1 MEAYES
7 VCEKLPKLCPRLVPA
22 PLWGYSLANF
32 ARMDPLIAK
41 VICEDCDKAVEIV
54 KDFWFKQERGK
65 CSVCGEDGSDLDEDW
80 RYYVDGQ
87 KGISE
92 LVGIRVLCKKCHLA
106 KHQGYAKVN
115 GKSKEAL
122 EQLAKINGVSSVKD
136 LVENAFSI
144 HFELSKIFD
153 WTFKLSALSEPLRGK
168 AEKLLNTAYKN
179 NFLLKGNWLYYI
191 GKNHGKI
198 EEESIGRTIQLLK
211 SNKDLLYIAISSV
224 SEKATVLIN
233 EFNTFIKMIN
243 DTLEKLKRSEN
254 ILMAEYLTGKWM
266 IFVKKDIYPKFFKRI
281 IEVLGDEVYELKI
294 DYGSSQFHSNKE
306 LPVIVYVPSALDFE
320 YIIKV
325 EDSIKKVM
333 KEFNINKDLFFKP
346 DIFTEKGIYSGNSE
360 LKPYI
365 YFTSVQKRKATAYR
379 A

>member
-1 MEAYES
+1 M
-7 VCEKLPKLCPRLVPA
+7 
-22 PLWGYSLANF
+22 
-32 ARMDPLIAK
+32 
-41 VICEDCDKAVEIV
+41 
-54 KDFWFKQERGK
+54 
-65 CSVCGEDGSDLDEDW
+65 
-80 RYYVDGQ
+80 
-87 KGISE
+87 
-92 LVGIRVLCKKCHLA
+92 
-106 KHQGYAKVN
+106 
-115 GKSKEAL
+115 
-122 EQLAKINGVSSVKD
+122 
-136 LVENAFSI
+136 
-144 HFELSKIFD
+144 
-153 WTFKLSALSEPLRGK
+153 
-168 AEKLLNTAYKN
+168 
-179 NFLLKGNWLYYI
+179 
-191 GKNHGKI
+191 
-198 EEESIGRTIQLLK
+198 LK
-211 SNKDLLYIAISSV
+211 SNNDLLNIAISSV

-294 DYGSSQFHSNKE
+294 DDGSSQFHSNKE